1 LNSKKKD
8 CISASKIC
16 EYGIGLARRSTPKIQ
31 ETTHP
36 LLLLVG
42 DVSHHSVELIPHGFG
57 SNTGGS
63 GLEVLYIGVRDQPC
77 MHEMID
83 SRP

>member
-1 LNSKKKD
+1 MNSKKKD

-16 EYGIGLARRSTPKIQ
+16 EHGIGLARRSPPKLHDA
-31 ETTHP
+31 THP

-63 GLEVLYIGVRDQPC
+63 GLEVLYIDVRYQPVI
-77 MHEMID
+77 HEMIN